1 MPVHDETRV
10 LLYTADQM
18 YALVADVENYPKFLP
33 WTAAARLRST
43 DDQGDHTVLLADLV
57 VSFKVFRETFGS
69 RVTLWPG
76 KKQIDTEYIEGPFK
90 HLNSRWTFEDAAGG
104 CKVHFHVD
112 FEFKNRILQGAA
124 GMFFNQAMQT
134 IVKAFEKRAAA
145 LYESNTA

>member
-10 LLYTADQM
+10 LPYTADQM

-33 WTAAARLRST
+33 WTAAARLRSS
-43 DDQGDHTVLLADLV
+43 DDQGDHTILLADLV

-69 RVTLWPG
+69 KVTLWPA
-76 KKQIDTEYIEGPFK
+76 KQQIDTAYIDGPFK

-104 CKVHFHVD
+104 CKVRFHVD

-134 IVKAFEKRAAA
+134 IVKAFEKRAAT
-145 LYESNTA
+145 LYGTPA